1 MKNQLYK
8 IIIPLF
14 AYFFCANSLAQS
26 STITYNI
33 PDWNVSGNLIV
44 EPTPETDPTT
54 KAEYTKLVFKN
65 QNDEIIYELSPSTI
79 DKLIIKIQ
87 NIKNKSKSNI
97 DSNRKAIEVGADDE
111 IKRLNELKNFLY
123 DKEKMNRFTEKL
135 TKHKEDGNSVPWFDT
150 IETIRNITLETNG
163 TVE

>member
-1 MKNQLYK
+1 MKNQLCK

-14 AYFFCANSLAQS
+14 ACFFCVNSFAQS

-111 IKRLNELKNFLY
+111 IKRLNELKSFLY